1 MKKSV
6 RFLFAMATVIGIS
19 TGNQFGDDPQ
29 GNVVY
34 ASNQLMNTGELSN
47 NSEKFKA
54 DFAYEM
60 AQITAKII
68 AAPNT
73 NVENFKVEY
82 AYAIAKVTAKVMPM
96 IPSEQRNDFAY
107 TMAQITTK
115 ILNDPNVSVEK
126 AKAEFAYEIAQ
137 LTTKIITNA
146 DYTSAGNITTSNIAT
161 SNTTALIRNNADIE
175 SKVTDKTN
183 NIAPD
188 KQASGNPA
196 YIAPE
201 TYKGLISELTHVGD
215 GSTAVDSKVNIDG
228 EVRYHYA
235 LNSGADPLGRDS
247 SGIRARIGFDTALNK
262 DWRAYGML
270 EGQKSFLNYNNEFE
284 LSRLY
289 VAGKLGSSLLTA
301 GSFGYLMA
309 EGNIYDS
316 GFKGVR
322 ADFGKPVKYTLSY
335 GQTDDTKDTTIA
347 TARYEDYDYN
357 LEAGVHHYK
366 TDDGKQNTI
375 RTLGGNYN
383 FSNFSVGAMVLDS
396 SLKDSKGN
404 STGYVFSLNY
414 GDLKSWRAGTYG
426 LFAKYYNQPRYTYI
440 AHGMNGRGGT
450 MAGGFKGYGL
460 GMSYTLAE
468 NLVAGTEYY
477 GLTDKISGEKGNTWW
492 NQITRYF

>member
-1 MKKSV
+1 MRKSV
-6 RFLFAMATVIGIS
+6 RLLFAMATVIGIS
-19 TGNQFGDDPQ
+19 TGNQFADDPQ

-34 ASNQLMNTGELSN
+34 ASSQPINTGEVGN

-68 AAPNT
+68 AAPST
-73 NVENFKVEY
+73 NVETFKVEY

-96 IPSEQRNDFAY
+96 IPSGQRNDFAY
-107 TMAQITTK
+107 AMAQITTK
-115 ILNDPNVSVEK
+115 ILSDPNLSVEK

-146 DYTSAGNITTSNIAT
+146 DYTSAGNSAA

-175 SKVTDKTN
+175 SKVTDKTK

-188 KQASGNPA
+188 KQANGNAA

-201 TYKGLISELTHVGD
+201 TYTGLISELTHVGD
-215 GSTAVDSKVNIDG
+215 GSANVDNKVNFDG

-235 LNSGADPLGRDS
+235 LNSGANLLGRDS

-289 VAGKLGSSLLTA
+289 VTGKLGSSLLTA

-322 ADFGKPVKYTLSY
+322 ADFGRPVKYTLSY

-357 LEAGVHHYK
+357 LEAGIHHYK
-366 TDDGKQNTI
+366 QDDGTQNTI

-383 FSNFSVGAMVLDS
+383 FSNFSVGAMLLDS
-396 SLKDSKGN
+396 SLKSNGE

-426 LFAKYYNQPRYTYI
+426 IFAKYYNQPRYTYI

-450 MAGGFKGYGL
+450 MADGFKGYSL

-477 GLTDKISGEKGNTWW
+477 GLTDKVSGEKGNTWW